1 MSMTYLQSY
10 ISGIHNPGLVDS
22 ILKTSDE
29 VYSNVLK
36 HYNVRE
42 SATGLLL
49 GNVQSG
55 KTGQMLG
62 IMSKLADEG
71 YRLFILLTT
80 DIVDLQR
87 QTYNRVLSSL
97 PLFTVL
103 TERDEEK
110 FRALNQSQPLVI
122 VLKKNTT
129 VLRKWKD
136 LLVASNTFR
145 GQPLVIFDDEG
156 DAASLNTLVN
166 RHRVSMINRRLND
179 IKSTAT
185 SSLYFEV
192 TATPQAIILQSMV
205 SDWRPS
211 FTNYFKPG
219 AGYLGGNF
227 FYSDPKSYCI
237 RFTPED
243 ELADIKSD
251 DDIPCPQGLQE
262 SIYTFLA
269 LCAHKKLNNETNCN
283 FMIHPSS
290 RVFVHSRFKE
300 VIDGQLNLLQRS
312 TEDKAFTNNL
322 KDVWKD
328 LQSTR
333 PDFEPFDDIKET
345 VIQILDDAEIMV
357 IPLNSKSFVCR
368 DSNDPNALDL
378 SKGFNIV
385 VGGNTLGRGITFPHL
400 QVVYYC
406 RSSKKPQADTFWQH
420 SRVFGYD
427 REQELV
433 RIFIPES
440 LHKIFV
446 ELNKANEVIIKQV
459 ENGLDTCQIIYPDN
473 IQPTRKNVL
482 DIQYLNIA
490 AGGVNYFPNEPIGD
504 NTETIDEILA
514 GAELTGDPS
523 VVSKDLLLEILKHCG
538 SSDPIDFDNRKF
550 ISAIEAL
557 SSKRPATKFK
567 LIVRYNRD
575 ISKGTGTLLSPNDRA
590 LGERNPKDVVLTLYR
605 VNGSVDKGWSGSP
618 LWIPNI
624 KLPEG
629 FCFYDTNSIVG
640 SSIPADSSDSSKNRS
655 QSIVDETSASMKT
668 ISIKQPWASLIM
680 SGLKDVE
687 NRSWKINGTPCRIL
701 IHCGGSIDKPA
712 LNYLE
717 YGFSEPGSEFI
728 NAVKMGLVPDVRA
741 LPRRAILGYATITK
755 CESGYPSIWSSNDS
769 GQIQWVL
776 EDVYEFEKPIFDVKG
791 QLGVFNYPLD
801 ENSLPPAHRVEK
813 NKLIFQENNLTLPV
827 SETVFKDIKKGDRFS
842 LELTRSLR
850 QVLCIKEDPS
860 VTQSIHSLT
869 IQHGCETKSFSL
881 DAVYLIKAR
890 DKSFT
895 HIGKNGDQLSDLFY
909 YEIVFE
915 IGAPL

>member
-1 MSMTYLQSY
+1 MTFLQSY

-71 YRLFILLTT
+71 YRLFILMTT

-87 QTYNRVLSSL
+87 QTYNRVVSSL

-110 FRALNQSQPLVI
+110 FRALSQTQPLVI

-129 VLRKWKD
+129 VLKRWKD
-136 LLVASNTFR
+136 LLVASNTFK

-166 RHRVSMINRRLND
+166 RHRVSTINRRLDD
-179 IKSTAT
+179 IKATAT

-227 FYSDPKSYCI
+227 FFSDPKSYCI

-243 ELADIKSD
+243 ELSDIKSD

-269 LCAHKKLNNETNCN
+269 LCAHKKLNNESNCN

-290 RVFVHSRFKE
+290 RVYVHSKFKE

-312 TEDKAFTNNL
+312 TDDRAFSENL

-406 RSSKKPQADTFWQH
+406 RTSKKPQADTFWQH
-420 SRVFGYD
+420 SRIFGYD

-440 LHKIFV
+440 LHKVFV

-459 ENGLDTCQIIYPDN
+459 ENGLDTCQIIYPNN

-482 DIQYLNIA
+482 DAQYLNIA
-490 AGGVNYFPNEPIGD
+490 AGGVNYFPNDPIGD

-523 VVSKDLLLEILKHCG
+523 PVSKDLLLELLKHCG
-538 SSDPIDFDNRKF
+538 SNDPVDFDNRKF
-550 ISAIEAL
+550 VSAIEAL
-557 SSKRPATKFK
+557 ASKRPATKFK
-567 LIVRYNRD
+567 LIVRRGRD
-575 ISKGTGTLLSPNDRA
+575 VSKGTGTLLSPNDRA
-590 LGERNPKDVVLTLYR
+590 MGERCQNDVVLTLYR
-605 VNGSVDKGWSGSP
+605 VNGTIDKGWSGSP

-629 FCFYDTNSIVG
+629 FCFYDTNTIV
-640 SSIPADSSDSSKNRS
+640 SSSDAINGSDISRNGS
-655 QSIVDETSASMKT
+655 QSDAGDTPSSMKV

-687 NRSWKINGTPCRIL
+687 NRSWKINETPCKIL
-701 IHCGGSIDKPA
+701 IHCGGNIDKPA
-712 LNYLE
+712 LTYLE
-717 YGFSEPGSEFI
+717 YGFSEPGTEYI
-728 NAVKMGLVPDVRA
+728 NAVKMGLVPGIKE
-741 LPRRAILGYATITK
+741 LPRRSILGYATITK
-755 CESGYPSIWSSNDS
+755 CESGYPSIWSSDEP
-769 GQIQWVL
+769 GQIQWVI
-776 EDVYEFEKPIFDVKG
+776 EDVFEFDQPITDIKG
-791 QLGVFNYPLD
+791 QLGVFSYPLD
-801 ENSLPPAHRVEK
+801 ENSLPSAHRVGR
-813 NKLIFQENNLTLPV
+813 NGLRLQENNLTLPV
-827 SETVFKDIKKGDRFS
+827 SDAVFKSFKKGFRFT
-842 LELTRSLR
+842 LELTQSLR
-850 QVLCIKEDPS
+850 QALHINEDSSATRSIQTITVL
-860 VTQSIHSLT
+860 
-869 IQHGCETKSFSL
+869 HGVETKCFSL
-881 DAVYLIKAR
+881 DDVFIIKAR
-890 DKSFT
+890 DKSYTPVEHFA
-895 HIGKNGDQLSDLFY
+895 DELSDMLF

-915 IGAPL
+915 IGNPL

>member
-1 MSMTYLQSY
+1 MTYIQSY
-10 ISGIHNPGLVDS
+10 LSGISNPGLKDS
-22 ILKTSDE
+22 ILSTSE
-29 VYSNVLK
+29 AVFNNVKK
-36 HYNVRE
+36 HFNFT
-42 SATGLLL
+42 SPATGLLL

-62 IMSKLADEG
+62 IMSRLADEG
-71 YRLFILLTT
+71 YRLFLLLTT
-80 DIVDLQR
+80 DNVDLQR
-87 QTYNRVLSSL
+87 QTYNRVFASL

-103 TERDEEK
+103 TEHDEEK
-110 FRALNQSQPLVI
+110 FRALTQAQPLVI

-129 VLRKWKD
+129 ILRKWKD
-136 LLVASNTFR
+136 LLVASNTFK

-166 RHRVSMINRRLND
+166 RHRVSTINRRLD
-179 IKSTAT
+179 EIKSTAT

-251 DDIPCPQGLQE
+251 DDIPCPQGLQD

-290 RVFVHSRFKE
+290 RVYIHSKFKD

-312 TEDKAFTNNL
+312 TEEDAFVDNL
-322 KDVWKD
+322 RDVWKD

-333 PDFEPFDDIKET
+333 PDFEPFDDIKDT
-345 VIQILDDAEIMV
+345 VIQILDDAELMV

-406 RSSKKPQADTFWQH
+406 RTSKKPQADTFWQH

-440 LHKIFV
+440 LHKVFV
-446 ELNKANEVIIKQV
+446 ELNKANEVIVKQV
-459 ENGLDTCQIIYPDN
+459 ENGLDTCQIIYPNN

-482 DIQYLNIA
+482 DAQYLNIA
-490 AGGVNYFPNEPIGD
+490 AGGVNYFPDDPIEG
-504 NTETIDEILA
+504 NTKIIDEILA
-514 GAELTGDPS
+514 GAELVGDPAP
-523 VVSKDLLLEILKHCG
+523 VSKDLLLELLKHCG
-538 SSDPIDFDNRKF
+538 SHDAIDFDNKKF
-550 ISAIEAL
+550 VSAIEAL
-557 SSKRPATKFK
+557 ASKRPATKFK
-567 LIVRYNRD
+567 LIVRRDRD
-575 ISKGTGTLLSPNDRA
+575 ISRGTGTLLSPNDRA
-590 LGERNPKDVVLTLYR
+590 LGDRYRHDVVLTLYR
-605 VNGSVDKGWSGSP
+605 VNGSREKGWSGAP
-618 LWIPNI
+618 LWVPNI

-629 FCFYDTNSIVG
+629 YCFYDTNSIVG
-640 SSIPADSSDSSKNRS
+640 TAGTNNEADNSTSISPSDIDSTRP
-655 QSIVDETSASMKT
+655 SMKT
-668 ISIKQPWASLIM
+668 LTIKQPWASLIM
-680 SGLKDVE
+680 TGLKDVE
-687 NRSWKINGTPCRIL
+687 NRSWRIGETPIRIL
-701 IHCGGSIDKPA
+701 IHCGGNIDKPA

-717 YGFSEPGSEFI
+717 YGFSDMGAEYI
-728 NAVKMGLVPDVRA
+728 NAVKMGLIPEVKD
-741 LPRRAILGYATITK
+741 LPRRAILGYATIVK
-755 CESGYPSIWSSNDS
+755 CESGYKSIWSSEEPS
-769 GQIQWVL
+769 QIQWVL
-776 EDVYEFEKPIFDVKG
+776 EDVYEFDEPIKDVKG
-791 QLGVFNYPLD
+791 QLGLFSYPLD
-801 ENSLPPAHRVEK
+801 ENALPSAHKVGNIAPLVHDNELVLPLSESL
-813 NKLIFQENNLTLPV
+813 
-827 SETVFKDIKKGDRFS
+827 FKEIKKGAHLT
-842 LELTRSLR
+842 LELTSDLR
-850 QVLCIKEDPS
+850 RTLDIDHPSSAKSIKA
-860 VTQSIHSLT
+860 LT
-869 IQHGCETKSFSL
+869 VQHDNETKRFLL
-881 DAVYLIKAR
+881 DDVFIIKAR
-890 DKSFT
+890 DK
-895 HIGKNGDQLSDLFY
+895 NLSPVNELSKLLY
-909 YEIVFE
+909 YEIVFV
-915 IGAPL
+915 IGSPK